1 MPRSSSRVGERR
13 FWEGEAELA
22 DRSHAHDL
30 IRRSYE
36 AFNNREID
44 DALSAMHPDVDW
56 PNAIDGGRVHGHAA
70 LREYWL
76 GQFEQIDPRVE
87 PVSLSEDQGGRIV
100 VGVHQVV
107 RDLRGNVLVD
117 EELRHVYSM
126 RDGLVARM
134 DIER

>member
-1 MPRSSSRVGERR
+1 VLKES
-13 FWEGEAELA
+13 EAELA
-22 DRSHAHDL
+22 DPPHAHDL

-117 EELRHVYSM
+117 EGLRHVYSM
-126 RDGLVARM
+126 RDALVTRM